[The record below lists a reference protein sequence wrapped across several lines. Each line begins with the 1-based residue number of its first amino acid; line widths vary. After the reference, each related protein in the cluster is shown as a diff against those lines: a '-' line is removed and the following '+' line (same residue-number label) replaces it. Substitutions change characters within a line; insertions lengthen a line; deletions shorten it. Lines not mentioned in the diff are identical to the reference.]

1 MSINPRV
8 FQKSS
13 DARTPHRADSLATID
28 PGREPFLSF
37 RGRPQ
42 LSFEEKLRIYCSL
55 VSLVKAGYPFDKT
68 LQDRAALFLKSLESG
83 LNDKQLADKLVTKL
97 VQSSAGSTTGFV
109 ESISTL
115 LSSPHSAI
123 VAASFSFLCRTLMNT
138 STAVELRL
146 LGSDL
151 IWNLFTALQP
161 HTLSITGNE
170 KVIIKLIEIISH
182 CVYLASPYILSKIRF
197 STAVKEFNRRERIF
211 QKVVLPSSRFVT
223 FLISNRYSI
232 NGDLFDSFMELLY
245 KLIQFGPFHRPTLDF
260 VLASPIA
267 MAFSSCHS
275 FVEDDLR
282 VRNSFFYI
290 KNSLQDGKTEG
301 PEVVQSGKRMI
312 QTLFSEGFEDT
323 LEQKLKY
330 DKVGLYC
337 STHFC
342 GLSSDV
348 GNAVIA
354 GADEQILGS
363 PPIVKKLFA
372 HLGWSFSTWL
382 SLTVT
387 SSTVLS
393 PNNSFRPYSM
403 HCDQILFP
411 NLDFP
416 SISKTHLVFLVEM
429 KCPPRYHHSTATSDL
444 FAPTHGIYVFVTRT
458 DSFLQKNHRSSP
470 PIETTMFQQWIHI
483 T

>member
-8 FQKSS
+8 FQTTS

-42 LSFEEKLRIYCSL
+42 LSFEEKSRIYCSL

-151 IWNLFTALQP
+151 VSKVFTALQP

-211 QKVVLPSSRFVT
+211 QKVVLPSSQFVT

-232 NGDLFDSFMELLY
+232 NGDLFDSYMELLRT
-245 KLIQFGPFHRPTLDF
+245 LIQFGPFHRPTLEF
-260 VLASPIA
+260 VLASP
-267 MAFSSCHS
+267 MVMGFTSCHS
-275 FVEDDLR
+275 FVEDDMR
-282 VRNSFFYI
+282 VRNSCFYI
-290 KNSLQDGKTEG
+290 NSSLDDWGSEG
-301 PEVVQSGKRMI
+301 PEVVQSGKRMVQALI
-312 QTLFSEGFEDT
+312 SEGFEDT
-323 LEQKLKY
+323 LEQVMMNNKGGDYGRHLVKECHSISH
-330 DKVGLYC
+330 K
-337 STHFC
+337 
-342 GLSSDV
+342 
-348 GNAVIA
+348 
-354 GADEQILGS
+354 LGS
-363 PPIVKKLFA
+363 
-372 HLGWSFSTWL
+372 
-382 SLTVT
+382 
-387 SSTVLS
+387 
-393 PNNSFRPYSM
+393 N
-403 HCDQILFP
+403 
-411 NLDFP
+411 
-416 SISKTHLVFLVEM
+416 VEF
-429 KCPPRYHHSTATSDL
+429 TE
-444 FAPTHGIYVFVTRT
+444 
-458 DSFLQKNHRSSP
+458 Q
-470 PIETTMFQQWIHI
+470 
-483 T
+483 